1 MPCLHRNKL
10 QCLQLHQG
18 GSATTTLAGGKG
30 SANGQLRYGITLSN
44 GRQYTQVID
53 NSGNNAIPGTFS
65 YRSGESGIV
74 SIDGTSGVVTLQ
86 DNSHEDVN
94 LEVLVCP
101 SQRSITGG
109 TTAIA
114 ANLDPVILGD
124 VDLGSRR
131 GHPFSPCNVGDTR
144 TIEARMNTGG
154 MLLGVQRLRAHL
166 LCLSLLLLS
175 MVMFQL

>member
-114 ANLDPVILGD
+114 ANLDP
-124 VDLGSRR
+124 
-131 GHPFSPCNVGDTR
+131 CNVGDTR